1 MSLERTPEIKP
12 DWNEL
17 LEAALDIPGNVGNT
31 YRRLYDYSMGN
42 LAFLLAQGVTP
53 QPVASYDRWKQVD
66 RHVKRGAKARYILRP
81 ITVKLKDELDDEGNP
96 KSLQTFKAVK
106 SVFPL
111 EDTEG
116 EPLPPPLELPIWSQ
130 ERCLGNMAIKLVEF
144 ANFYGNAQGYSAV
157 GEIAIN
163 PIAVRPE
170 ATLFHEL
177 GHHACKHLERSIE
190 EYGMH
195 RGVFEFE
202 AEGTAHLVMKELDR
216 LTPEVANKQRGYMQ
230 SWTKGAVK
238 PSNASVRTIFKATDK
253 ILRSGR
259 ESSII
264 DTDTYEYQ
272 KFAR

>member
-1 MSLERTPEIKP
+1 MSSERTPEIKP

-17 LEAALDIPGNVGNT
+17 LDAALNIPGNVGNT

-53 QPVASYDRWKQVD
+53 QPVASYDRWKQID

-81 ITVKLKDELDDEGNP
+81 ITVKLKDDLDDDGNP
-96 KSLQTFKAVK
+96 KTLQKFKAVK

-116 EPLPPPLELPIWSQ
+116 EPLPEQLELPTWTE
-130 ERCLGNMAIKLVEF
+130 ERCLGNLAIRLVEF
-144 ANFYGNAQGYSAV
+144 DSFNGNAQGYSTV
-157 GEIAIN
+157 NEIAIN
-163 PIAVRPE
+163 PIAVYPK

-177 GHHACKHLERSIE
+177 GHHAAKHLERSIE
-190 EYGMH
+190 EYREH
-195 RGVFEFE
+195 RGSFEFE
-202 AEGTAHLVMKELDR
+202 AEGTAHLVMKELEL
-216 LTPEVANKQRGYMQ
+216 LTPEVAAKQRGYIQ
-230 SWTKGAVK
+230 SWTSRATST
-238 PSNASVRTIFKATDK
+238 SNASVRTIFKATDK
-253 ILRSGR
+253 ILRAGR

-272 KFAR
+272 KFAK